1 MGLMEESDSAWS
13 IPIVLVMKKDG
24 YIRCCV
30 DYHKVN
36 DVSQFDAYLMRQV
49 DELLDQLDMDLD
61 YFVMYI

>member
-1 MGLMEESDSAWS
+1 MGISAA
-13 IPIVLVMKKDG
+13 V
-24 YIRCCV
+24 CV

-36 DVSQFDAYLMRQV
+36 DVSQFDAYPMRQV